1 MKLIEYK
8 NEDGTFLLY
17 PNDAISQDLLRGNI
31 WERHFKIIVET
42 IMPKDRDALD
52 CGANFGYNAIVM
64 GKNLNEKAKLICF
77 EPQSLVF
84 EQLIQNLKLNDIKN
98 VECYKNCLDS
108 ISNKSVSLNF
118 VDYSSSWVNIG
129 DTSVGAGGEECTTIA
144 IDDMNLTDVGFMK
157 IDVQG
162 YELNVLK
169 GAERTITEHNPI
181 VFIELEEHQLVKF
194 NLKINDV

>member
-1 MKLIEYK
+1 MKK
-8 NEDGTFLLY
+8 
-17 PNDAISQDLLRGNI
+17 Q
-31 WERHFKIIVET
+31 
-42 IMPKDRDALD
+42 
-52 CGANFGYNAIVM
+52 
-64 GKNLNEKAKLICF
+64 NLF

-194 NLKINDV
+194 NLKINDVYEYLKYIGYKIYKINLESYKNDHLCVKNKEELQNLIEVLPLLEI